1 VRRLVV
7 VLWVFALLLVAGGP
21 ALAVPP
27 FRLDEQVVDQVGALS
42 GEEARV
48 EEALDQLRADDGT
61 QLWVA
66 FVSSFDGAP
75 GRQWATD
82 AAAASQLGSTDVL
95 FAVAVDDRAYGVS
108 VDDGFRLSDEEVDAL
123 LAEDVEPALSDGDWA
138 GAVVALADGLRG
150 GGGGGGGATAL
161 LVVGGLAVV
170 GGGAW
175 LVARSRRRARP
186 AQQPDAGPADPHA
199 GVPTQELQNRA
210 GTALLEL
217 DEQVQ
222 TSRIDLD
229 FARAQYGPEA
239 VTGFDTV
246 LAESEAELSR
256 AFALRQQL
264 DDEVP

>member
-123 LAEDVEPALSDGDWA
+123 LAEDVEPALSDGDCA
-138 GAVVALADGLRG
+138 PGR
-150 GGGGGGGATAL
+150 
-161 LVVGGLAVV
+161 
-170 GGGAW
+170 
-175 LVARSRRRARP
+175 RSSRTRARP
-186 AQQPDAGPADPHA
+186 TRTPASPPRSCRT
-199 GVPTQELQNRA
+199 GRVLRSWSS
-210 GTALLEL
+210 
-217 DEQVQ
+217 
-222 TSRIDLD
+222 TSRCRPRGSTSTSPAPST
-229 FARAQYGPEA
+229 AR
-239 VTGFDTV
+239 
-246 LAESEAELSR
+246 R
-256 AFALRQQL
+256 R
-264 DDEVP
+264 